1 MTYKSKFVLLISM
14 ICMLPVFLMAQLP
27 SKDGIH
33 ERGMMK
39 NRTNVDKES
48 SEYQIGI
55 IKDTTRFRK
64 SLMKFVG
71 TSLVYDDAAE
81 NEDDILKEALPTT
94 TSIHRKKTDFSNLN
108 DAINL
113 PLVDNRSKK
122 FYSFPCEGVRVS
134 SRFGPRR
141 NRYHYGID
149 LSLRTGEPIKAMFD
163 GRVRV
168 AKRAGAYGNLVVV
181 EHDNQLETYYAHLS
195 RINVSPGDEI
205 KAGEVLG
212 LGGSTGR
219 STGPHLHLEIRYQGA
234 AINPEDVINFTN
246 FALLDDN
253 LSLTKDNFRHHSVK
267 QRNTNLAKNK
277 TSTKGGSKYTKVRK
291 GETLSTIAKRNGTT
305 VKKLAKLNNI
315 KGSKIKAGQKIRV
328 R

>member
-1 MTYKSKFVLLISM
+1 
-14 ICMLPVFLMAQLP
+14 
-27 SKDGIH
+27 
-33 ERGMMK
+33 
-39 NRTNVDKES
+39 
-48 SEYQIGI
+48 
-55 IKDTTRFRK
+55 
-64 SLMKFVG
+64 MKFVG

-122 FYSFPCEGVRVS
+122 FYSFPCEGVKVS

-195 RINVSPGDEI
+195 RINVAPGDEI

-212 LGGSTGR
+212 LGGNTGR
-219 STGPHLHLEIRYQGA
+219 STGPHLHLEIVEKIGSGIQCERARSAG
-234 AINPEDVINFTN
+234 EDAGTDV
-246 FALLDDN
+246 
-253 LSLTKDNFRHHSVK
+253 RHEERRG
-267 QRNTNLAKNK
+267 QRD
-277 TSTKGGSKYTKVRK
+277 GF
-291 GETLSTIAKRNGTT
+291 I
-305 VKKLAKLNNI
+305 
-315 KGSKIKAGQKIRV
+315 
-328 R
+328 